1 MSTRLESGTRK
12 RFLTSKQLCRANPA
26 RPHLTSKKESMTI
39 PTQIQTRP
47 TARIAALGVSVLLAG
62 TLFTTIPAAAAPG
75 WSPLP
80 GAEPA
85 TTGWAASNGGT
96 NGGADAPDESI
107 YVVSD
112 RSELLS
118 ALDNHGAPD
127 APKIIYVDG
136 TIHGNEAANGEL
148 LEAEDYAPG
157 YDIQKYLSCFGAD
170 GWSDAVHDYC
180 GSQRRLRQT
189 GSNNLKRQIE
199 IKIPSNTTLLGVG
212 ENAGFTSTNIM
223 LHVDTNIV
231 IRNLTFEAPVDHFT
245 SWDPND
251 GEEGSWNARFD
262 AMSSVTAS
270 NIWVD
275 HVTFTDGRYP
285 DSSASPGPNGKPI
298 NFHDGLF
305 DMKDGTDFV
314 SVTNSRFET
323 HDKTMLLGSGDD
335 NADTDAGKLRITI
348 AHNHFDGTGQ
358 RSPRVRYGAVHVLN
372 NYYSGKVNDPV
383 SPLRSSANGG
393 HSYFIGLGYESRIVS
408 EGNAFDYVGPGA
420 DESII
425 LANWNATRF
434 LDSGSWFKGQ
444 PIDVN
449 VLAADGYER
458 TASEARAA
466 AASEG
471 EEPPAWA
478 LAGFTSD
485 VGWDPSAEYPYVAE
499 DSYAA
504 VKWHGK
510 HATGAGVI
518 DIAAP

>member
-1 MSTRLESGTRK
+1 MM
-12 RFLTSKQLCRANPA
+12 PA
-26 RPHLTSKKESMTI
+26 RTTI
-39 PTQIQTRP
+39 RP
-47 TARIAALGVSVLLAG
+47 RRSLIAAGITMLLGGSFL
-62 TLFTTIPAAAAPG
+62 AAAPANG
-75 WSPLP
+75 FAGADSSPP
-80 GAEPA
+80 GVAAA
-85 TTGWAASNGGT
+85 TLGWATSNGGT
-96 NGGADAPDESI
+96 NGGAGAPEEST
-107 YVVSD
+107 YVVSN
-112 RSELLS
+112 RAELLA
-118 ALDNHGAPD
+118 ALDNNGAPD

-136 TIHGNEAANGEL
+136 TIHGNEATSGEL

-157 YDIQKYLSCFGAD
+157 YDIQKYLSCFSSE
-170 GWSDAVHDYC
+170 GWSDAAHDYC

-262 AMSSVTAS
+262 AMSTVTAT

-285 DSSASPGPNGKPI
+285 DSAAAEGPNGKPI

-314 SVTNSRFET
+314 SVTNSRFEN

-335 NADTDAGKLRITI
+335 NADTDAGRLRITI

-358 RSPRVRYGAVHVLN
+358 RSPRVRYGAVHLLN

-393 HSYFIGLGYESRIVS
+393 HSYFVGLGFESRIVS
-408 EGNAFDYVGPGA
+408 ERNAFDYTGPGA

-425 LANWNATRF
+425 VANWNATRF
-434 LDSGSWFKGQ
+434 LDNGSWFKGQ
-444 PIDVN
+444 PTDVN
-449 VLAADGYER
+449 ALAASGYEN
-458 TASEARAA
+458 TAA
-466 AASEG
+466 AARAQADLQG
-471 EEPPAWA
+471 EEPPSWA
-478 LAGFTSD
+478 LAGFSTN
-485 VGWDPSAEYPYVAE
+485 VGWTPSTEYNYEAVS
-499 DSYAA
+499 SYAE

-510 HATGAGVI
+510 HATGAGII